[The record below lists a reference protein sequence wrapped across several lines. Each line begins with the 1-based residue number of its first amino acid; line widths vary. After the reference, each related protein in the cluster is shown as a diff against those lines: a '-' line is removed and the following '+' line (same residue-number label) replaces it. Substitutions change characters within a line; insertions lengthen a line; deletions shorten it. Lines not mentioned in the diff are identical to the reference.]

1 VLPIAI
7 KLNTLSVEILIGAVY
22 LLEVLSGVLES
33 VVKNMFAPAVAVS
46 VTDWVVLKVPPET
59 LAATIGATAGV
70 AAGGGV
76 LGVFEPPPPPPQPEK
91 RRITTANSASFRN
104 LIAGTSVTLPS
115 RRISLLNPSR

>member
-1 VLPIAI
+1 MAI
-7 KLNTLSVEILIGAVY
+7 KLNTVSVEILIGAVN

-59 LAATIGATAGV
+59 LAATVGATAGV
-70 AAGGGV
+70 AAGAGV
-76 LGVFEPPPPPPQPEK
+76 VGVFEPPLPQPEM

-115 RRISLLNPSR
+115 RRISPLNPSR